1 MIRFFF
7 ALALTVIPSFAF
19 GEEQDDLLA
28 RQLAAV
34 VRDPRILL
42 PQRVEAAHTLSKLGP
57 KATTALP
64 ELIAQVN
71 RLKNREL
78 EPLQEAVIE
87 AIGSIGS
94 PGRAALPSLA
104 RASGRSIDI
113 DQAIKQTTRDV
124 LAAPDN
130 QDLNLLVRQTQSA
143 DPSIRLRAV
152 KAMSLLGRA
161 GAYAKPA
168 LLGLLKDPDGDVRRA
183 TLTALRLI
191 DPDGKPTDDLVQ
203 ALLLDLKDANAEV
216 RLQAMRA
223 LGRLGAGAA
232 KAASMIEQLLAD
244 PDKDVRKAAVETM
257 QRILVP

>member
-1 MIRFFF
+1 MIRLFLV
-7 ALALTVIPSFAF
+7 LALVSVPASAFA
-19 GEEQDDLLA
+19 EEQDDLLA

-34 VRDPRILL
+34 VRDPRFLM
-42 PQRVEAAHTLSKLGP
+42 PQRVEAAHSLSKLGP
-57 KATTALP
+57 KATAALP

-94 PGRAALPSLA
+94 PGRAALPALA

-113 DQAIKQTTRDV
+113 DMAIKQTTRDV

-143 DPSIRLRAV
+143 DASVRLRAV
-152 KAMSLLGRA
+152 KAISLLGRA

-183 TLTALRLI
+183 TLSALRVV
-191 DPDGKPTDDLVQ
+191 DPDGKASDDLVQ
-203 ALLLDLKDANAEV
+203 ALQLDLRDENAEV
-216 RLQAMRA
+216 RLQAVRA
-223 LGRLGAGAA
+223 LGRLGVGAA
-232 KAASMIEQLLAD
+232 KATAAIEALLAD
-244 PDKDVRKAAVETM
+244 PDKDVRKAALETM